1 MKLLAL
7 LLTFSVSAVSAGYGQ
22 AADPPTT
29 PPAAAVQTNPDKM
42 FQGAIPTTL
51 LKALDTKKLKAGDTV
66 VCQTMAALHS
76 RSGLLVP
83 SGSKVI
89 GHVTQAEARSKGG
102 SDSSLAIVFDK
113 LQMSTGKTLPMKG
126 ILQAVGPPLGN
137 NEIATT
143 ATGGLGM
150 GGGGMGG
157 KGGTAGNTA
166 TVAPPSNTAVAG
178 PNSGVHPLN
187 QSGSIPIL
195 NSESQGVLGI
205 KGLEMGKDSLLT
217 SSNKELKLE
226 SGTQMLVHAEVEM
239 PLQ

>member
-7 LLTFSVSAVSAGYGQ
+7 LLTFSLCTVLAGYSQNADTLPATPAGAEQ
-22 AADPPTT
+22 A
-29 PPAAAVQTNPDKM
+29 NPDNK
-42 FQGAIPTTL
+42 FQGATPTTL
-51 LKALDTKKLKAGDTV
+51 VKALDTKKLKAGDTV
-66 VCQTMAALHS
+66 ACQTTAALHS

-83 SGSKVI
+83 TGTKVI

-126 ILQAVGPPLGN
+126 VIQAVGPSLGS
-137 NEIATT
+137 NEVATT

-157 KGGTAGNTA
+157 RGGTAANTA
-166 TVAPPSNTAVAG
+166 TVAPPSNAVAG

-187 QSGSIPIL
+187 PSGTIPIL
-195 NSESQGVLGI
+195 NAESQGVLGI
-205 KGLEMGKDSLLT
+205 KNLEMGKDSLLT
-217 SSNKELKLE
+217 STNRELKLDT
-226 SGTQMLVHAEVEM
+226 GTQIMIRAEVEM
-239 PLQ
+239 PVQ